1 MTTRVTF
8 YDIGPEARFS
18 LAVKLAQA
26 AWEKDRRMLVRCR
39 PDEAAALDQHLWVF
53 REESFVPHEVC
64 DDPARLLDP
73 EAHVVIITRD
83 HRTIPAD
90 ILLPLAPT
98 DAAFA
103 RDFATVI
110 DLVNHSDPGRLDA
123 SRARYKSWV
132 DAGLR
137 PELKKAV

>member
-90 ILLPLAPT
+90 ILLQLGLTPERVMLLLDHGVRWALPNLVLGMM
-98 DAAFA
+98 
-103 RDFATVI
+103 VI
-110 DLVNHSDPGRLDA
+110 VPVWLVVYLF
-123 SRARYKSWV
+123 
-132 DAGLR
+132 R
-137 PELKKAV
+137 PPRG